1 MGTGDDFSRKNTPT
15 LFITFIQKLNYFFF
29 NKKNRYSQ
37 LSRKFFKINYLQSS
51 TASVPSSTP
60 DLNKSS
66 LNPNAKEFTLTPTAK
81 EFTPRMAPRPSAT
94 PPRPQTPG
102 TPGQM
107 VPTMYTNI
115 IPIQVL
121 TMYTNIIPIQ
131 VLTMYTNIIPIQVLV
146 QSTPTLSSI

>member
-1 MGTGDDFSRKNTPT
+1 M
-15 LFITFIQKLNYFFF
+15 
-29 NKKNRYSQ
+29 
-37 LSRKFFKINYLQSS
+37 QSS
-51 TASVPSSTP
+51 IASVPSSTP

-66 LNPNAKEFTLTPTAK
+66 LNPNAKEFTLNPTAK

-121 TMYTNIIPIQ
+121 VHTHFHQIWREIKYAGFPRDIIILIYQ
-131 VLTMYTNIIPIQVLV
+131 QQIKTKHCFWLN
-146 QSTPTLSSI
+146 PTLSHSNLQTNESPLLSPNKNQMNKLCPELFNV